1 MSLSRFLLLF
11 TGFTLL
17 LGAGANLIEQ
27 LDPADTVLIPK
38 FWVVFGT
45 IALLT
50 LIAFML
56 SWMGIK
62 KGAEVSV
69 FAILGGIVMK
79 LLFCMVFVLV
89 YLLKFKVN
97 DIQFVVNFFS
107 LYFLYTGF
115 EVYCLLRNLRH
126 QNKT

>member
-1 MSLSRFLLLF
+1 LNLSRFLLLF

-27 LDPADTVLIPK
+27 LNPQDTVLIPK

-45 IALLT
+45 IAFLT
-50 LIAFML
+50 LIAFIL
-56 SWMGIK
+56 SWLGIK
-62 KGAEVSV
+62 KGTDVSV

>member
-1 MSLSRFLLLF
+1 MNLSRFLLLF

-27 LDPADTVLIPK
+27 LNPQDTVLIPK

-45 IALLT
+45 IAFLT
-50 LIAFML
+50 LIAFIL
-56 SWMGIK
+56 SWLGIK
-62 KGAEVSV
+62 KGTDVSV

-107 LYFLYTGF
+107 LYLLYTGF

>member
-1 MSLSRFLLLF
+1 MNLSRFFLLF

-17 LGAGANLIEQ
+17 LGAAADLIERS
-27 LDPADTVLIPK
+27 DPADTVLIPK

-45 IALLT
+45 IAFLT
-50 LIAFML
+50 LIAYIL
-56 SWMGIK
+56 SWFGIR

-69 FAILGGIVMK
+69 FTVLGGIVMK
-79 LLFCMVFVLV
+79 MIFCMVFVLV
-89 YLLKFKVN
+89 YLLKFRVN

-107 LYFLYTGF
+107 LYFLYTAF

>member
-1 MSLSRFLLLF
+1 MNLSRFLLLF

-27 LDPADTVLIPK
+27 LNPQDTVLIPK

-45 IALLT
+45 IAFLT
-50 LIAFML
+50 LIAFIL
-56 SWMGIK
+56 SWLGIK
-62 KGAEVSV
+62 KGTDVSV

>member
-1 MSLSRFLLLF
+1 MNLSRFLLLF

-17 LGAGANLIEQ
+17 VGAGADLIER
-27 LDPADTVLIPK
+27 LDPGDTVLIPK

-45 IALLT
+45 IAFLT
-50 LIAFML
+50 LIAFVL
-56 SWMGIK
+56 SWIGIK
-62 KGAEVSV
+62 KGADVSV

>member
-1 MSLSRFLLLF
+1 MF

-17 LGAGANLIEQ
+17 VGAAADLIERS
-27 LDPADTVLIPK
+27 DPSDTVLIPK
-38 FWVVFGT
+38 FWVVFGL
-45 IALLT
+45 IAFLT
-50 LIAFML
+50 LIAYVL
-56 SWMGIK
+56 SWIGIR

-69 FAILGGIVMK
+69 FTILGGIVMK
-79 LLFCMVFVLV
+79 MLFCMVFVLV
-89 YLLKFKVN
+89 YLLKFRVN

-107 LYFLYTGF
+107 LYFLYTAF